1 MVRNLTLITSCV
13 GVDCRLGAW
22 LWRLGV
28 FIVCNFGSFIS
39 GWPSPR
45 EGPHILPEGGNCFI
59 NFWVLTKKGTRSWQ
73 WIVYAF
79 CWGTHISVVVAA
91 MHLWNFCMPSLF
103 RNEAIAW
110 VCRSEKGMWNS
121 GFFSVTLPARLSRS
135 PLHLLP
141 PASADDASIWG
152 PKISGCMSVSLSG
165 LLTDGLVII
174 ASVYFW
180 YPTCL
185 FWKWKLILVQFQVCT
200 KVTTHLTPPPPIFE
214 LIIFMH

>member
-1 MVRNLTLITSCV
+1 MEVRSFHCLQLWLFHLRLAKSKGRTSHPTW
-13 GVDCRLGAW
+13 RRELFHKLLGA
-22 LWRLGV
+22 
-28 FIVCNFGSFIS
+28 N
-39 GWPSPR
+39 
-45 EGPHILPEGGNCFI
+45 
-59 NFWVLTKKGTRSWQ
+59 KKGTRSWQ

-91 MHLWNFCMPSLF
+91 MHLGNFCMPSLL
-103 RNEAIAW
+103 RSEAIAW
-110 VCRSEKGMWNS
+110 VCRNEKGMWNS
-121 GFFSVTLPARLSRS
+121 GFFSVTLPARLYRS

-152 PKISGCMSVSLSG
+152 PKVSGCMSVSLSG

-200 KVTTHLTPPPPIFE
+200 KVTTHLTPLPPIFE